1 MRMLM
6 CCMTE
11 YPLPF
16 VAASPS
22 RRRLTVFYVFVD
34 KMPAR
39 RLTSEHRTA
48 ERRTGAFGNVR
59 GEELQLH
66 LVQNYGLSF
75 IFLLNIRHIKL
86 QISVI

>member
-1 MRMLM
+1 MRTLM

-22 RRRLTVFYVFVD
+22 RRRLTVFYVFID

-39 RLTSEHRTA
+39 RLTAKHPTA
-48 ERRTGAFGNVR
+48 ERGTGAFWKCKR
-59 GEELQLH
+59 GRTLATVSAELWTE
-66 LVQNYGLSF
+66 
-75 IFLLNIRHIKL
+75 IHIHAHHP
-86 QISVI
+86 SY